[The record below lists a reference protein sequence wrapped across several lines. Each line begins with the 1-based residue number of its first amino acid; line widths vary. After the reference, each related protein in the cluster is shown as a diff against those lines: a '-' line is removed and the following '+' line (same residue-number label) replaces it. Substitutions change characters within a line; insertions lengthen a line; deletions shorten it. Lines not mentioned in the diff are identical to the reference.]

1 MKGADQKV
9 SHHGGLASTPV
20 RHVSDNSWRTGHGYQ
35 LFCTVICTGATRFND
50 FLAHRFISIYKTK

>member
-1 MKGADQKV
+1 MTDPPPKKAVRQV
-9 SHHGGLASTPV
+9 SG
-20 RHVSDNSWRTGHGYQ
+20 NSWRTGHGYQ